1 MIVDSAVDARASQS
15 TIIEMDP
22 YTNVLT
28 GVGLVP
34 KQVASKSD
42 VGQANSIGVVDGTT
56 EGISPSGSKQNGKN
70 QIVVSR
76 YQTLIRLL
84 YTSPVAQLIIHLN
97 RLQQF
102 KSALQAIKS
111 RLDRRRLRVSVATI
125 ASLPY
130 PILQISETTSNT
142 D

>member
-1 MIVDSAVDARASQS
+1 MEAGSSQLPKS
-15 TIIEMDP
+15 ETEP
-22 YTNVLT
+22 FTTVLT

-34 KQVASKSD
+34 KEVDGKSD
-42 VGQANSIGVVDGTT
+42 VGQANSIGVADGTT

-76 YQTLIRLL
+76 YPTLIRLL
-84 YTSPVAQLIIHLN
+84 YTPPVAQLIIHLN

-102 KSALQAIKS
+102 KSALQAVKS